1 MRQLYIL
8 ITLLIFSCSS
18 HKNEQ
23 QHSDDNSLHSVEL
36 KYAKAFEIKHNQ
48 NEVYITIK
56 NPSNN
61 SVVQELVISNSKPKL
76 SEAIWIKQHPKSVAS
91 SSVTHVSFLHALNKT
106 NYLTGFSQT
115 KYIYNSSVRTQIEN
129 GETQELNSEGEFN
142 LEKAVKIHPD
152 VFFVS
157 GLLGKLPQFE
167 KLSSAG
173 IPVVEVVEW
182 VEVHPLARAEWIK
195 FFAAFYGEFALA
207 DSLFNQIENDYLST
221 IALTKDIAQKP
232 LIMSGKS
239 YKGTWYMPGG
249 RNFSSI
255 LTHDAGGFYPYYESD
270 TNTNSLPLSLE
281 KVAKDFLDADIW
293 ISPGASSINELLK
306 EDERYSAFKPVKTN
320 AVYEANKRALEGG
333 ANDFWETGLLRP
345 DMLLKDLVKIFHPSA
360 LPQHELYFYKKLE

>member
-1 MRQLYIL
+1 MRLLYLIATIL
-8 ITLLIFSCSS
+8 LFSCSS
-18 HKNEQ
+18 NKNEQ
-23 QHSDDNSLHSVEL
+23 QIENIILQSVNL
-36 KYAKAFEIKHNQ
+36 KYAKAFEVKHNDTQ
-48 NEVYITIK
+48 VFITIK
-56 NPSNN
+56 NPENSAIIQKLIISKNNPNN
-61 SVVQELVISNSKPKL
+61 SD
-76 SEAIWIKQHPKSVAS
+76 AIWIKQHPKSVAS
-91 SSVTHVSFLHALNKT
+91 SSVTHVSFLYALNKS
-106 NYLTGFSQT
+106 NNLTAFSQS

-129 GETQELNSEGEFN
+129 GETQELNSEGELN
-142 LEKAVKIHPD
+142 LERAVKIHPD

-182 VEVHPLARAEWIK
+182 IEVHPLARAEWIK

-221 IALTKDIAQKP
+221 TALIKDIAHKP

-239 YKGTWYMPGG
+239 YKGIWYMPGG

-255 LTHDAGGFYPYYESD
+255 LTHDAGGFYPYYERD

-281 KVAKDFLDADIW
+281 NVAKDFLEADVW
-293 ISPGASSINELLK
+293 ISPGATSVNELLK
-306 EDERYSAFKPVKTN
+306 EDERYKAFKPVKTN
-320 AVYEANKRALEGG
+320 SVYEANKRVLTSG

-345 DMLLKDLVKIFHPSA
+345 DLLLKDLVKIFHPEL